1 MANNEFLLLRHARTE
16 ISSKVPVSKWNLS
29 KEGFKEAAQLALV
42 KEFNDFDIIISSCE
56 VKANLTIHS
65 LAMSMAKPIVQF
77 CEFDELNRDSGGFVK
92 TTDDYNLNVKRCLSE
107 LNKSVNKWEKASHAL
122 SRFSKKIDELDEL
135 YENKKI
141 LISSHG
147 IVINL
152 YFAKVLNQLDIV
164 YNRWK
169 KTTFCDFGIIKNG
182 LVVKDIAKL

>member
-1 MANNEFLLLRHARTE
+1 MANNEFLLLRHAQTE
-16 ISSKVPVSKWNLS
+16 ITNTIPVSKWNLS
-29 KEGFKEAAQLALV
+29 HEGFKEAAKLALL
-42 KEFNDFDIIISSCE
+42 KEFNDSDIIISSCE
-56 VKANLTIHS
+56 GKAYVTVHT
-65 LAMSMAKPIVQF
+65 LAMSLSKQITQF
-77 CEFDELNRDSGGFVK
+77 CEFDELNRDSGGFVN
-92 TTDDYNLNVKRCLSE
+92 TTDEYNQIVKRCMSE

-122 SRFSKKIDELDEL
+122 SRFSRKINELDEL
-135 YENKKI
+135 FENKKI

-182 LVVKDIAKL
+182 FIVKDIAKL